1 MAHTTERA
9 TTLLHSN
16 PNLLTTVE
24 KTIVDVEE
32 NGENE
37 DYLVSARNLL
47 DRFPA
52 EVQHAATRL
61 QLEDTERMWTT
72 LDGTAKAL
80 TRDNA
85 ALTNDV
91 DTLTN
96 DVETLTNDVETLTND
111 NAALSQENE
120 SLRALLADGAN
131 GEELAALTAGAKAAN
146 AARRVSLVA
155 VKREGE
161 SGEGGEERGGAKKA
175 RK

>member
-24 KTIVDVEE
+24 KTIADVVE
-32 NGENE
+32 NGANRTH
-37 DYLVSARNLL
+37 LTSARNLL
-47 DRFPA
+47 RRFPA
-52 EVQHAATRL
+52 EVQHAATKL
-61 QLEDTERMWTT
+61 QLEDSERMWKT

-85 ALTNDV
+85 ALTSDNA
-91 DTLTN
+91 TLTN

-111 NAALSQENE
+111 NADLTQEVE
-120 SLRALLADGAN
+120 SLRLLLADSAD

-155 VKREGE
+155 VKRER
-161 SGEGGEERGGAKKA
+161 EGGKEKRASKRT

>member
-24 KTIVDVEE
+24 KTIADVEE
-32 NGENE
+32 NGANRAV
-37 DYLVSARNLL
+37 LASARNLL
-47 DRFPA
+47 GRFPA
-52 EVQHAATRL
+52 EVQHAATKL
-61 QLEDTERMWTT
+61 QLEDSERMWTT

-80 TRDNA
+80 TRDNE
-85 ALTNDV
+85 ALTND
-91 DTLTN
+91 N
-96 DVETLTNDVETLTND
+96 ETLTND
-111 NAALSQENE
+111 NTALTNNVETLTQEVD
-120 SLRALLADGAN
+120 SLRRLLADGAN

-155 VKREGE
+155 VKRER
-161 SGEGGEERGGAKKA
+161 EGGEEKRASKRT